1 VLLGYRRADVD
12 AALDAADEQQ
22 RVASDELASHATKLD
37 EVERVA
43 NRLAER
49 VVERERELKEVRAEL
64 AEATR
69 KSALSMEALEALVK
83 ELERTGRKP
92 PKEPAAGGGA
102 AAEPAE
108 TESGAEAET
117 HTAPPEA
124 GESEPAPTR
133 RFDPAPVTEPDS
145 DPVPAASNGH
155 STDAAARLFE
165 GCVEVEIGPLGDF
178 SQLVGFEDAAR
189 EIDATSEISI
199 LRFSDGRATLEMT
212 LNEPVELLSELERR
226 CAMEFRVRD
235 NRDGRI
241 ILDVD

>member
-12 AALDAADEQQ
+12 AALDAADERD
-22 RVASDELASHATKLD
+22 RVATEELASRAAKLD
-37 EVERVA
+37 ELERVA

-69 KSALSMEALEALVK
+69 KSALSMEALEALVQ
-83 ELERTGRKP
+83 ELERARP
-92 PKEPAAGGGA
+92 NRFEPA
-102 AAEPAE
+102 PAQ
-108 TESGAEAET
+108 
-117 HTAPPEA
+117 AP
-124 GESEPAPTR
+124 ESEPAPV
-133 RFDPAPVTEPDS
+133 DVPES
-145 DPVPAASNGH
+145 EPVPAASNGH
-155 STDAAARLFE
+155 SEEAAARMFE

-178 SQLVGFEDAAR
+178 AQLVGFEDAAR

-212 LNEPVELLSELERR
+212 LDEPVELLEELERR
-226 CAMEFRVRD
+226 CAMGFRVRD

-241 ILDVD
+241 VLDVD

>member
-1 VLLGYRRADVD
+1 VD
-12 AALDAADEQQ
+12 SALDAADERQ
-22 RVASDELASHATKLD
+22 RVDSEELARSATKLD
-37 EVERVA
+37 ELERVA

-49 VVERERELKEVRAEL
+49 VVERERELKDVRAEL

-102 AAEPAE
+102 VAERDE
-108 TESGAEAET
+108 TEPGEGEAQP
-117 HTAPPEA
+117 AQPEA
-124 GESEPAPTR
+124 DESEHTPTR
-133 RFDPAPVTEPDS
+133 RFDPAPVAEPDS

-155 STDAAARLFE
+155 SASEAARLFE

-199 LRFSDGRATLEMT
+199 VRFSDGRATLEMT
-212 LNEPVELLSELERR
+212 LDQPVELLFELERR
-226 CAMEFRVRD
+226 CAMGFRVRD

-241 ILDVD
+241 VLDVD